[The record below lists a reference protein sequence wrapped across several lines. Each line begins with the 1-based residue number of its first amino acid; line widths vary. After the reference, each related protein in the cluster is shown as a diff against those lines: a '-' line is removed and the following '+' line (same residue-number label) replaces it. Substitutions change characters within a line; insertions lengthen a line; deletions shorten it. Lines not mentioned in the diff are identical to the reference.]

1 MCIILPCL
9 ALDECLDTAKV
20 FRYPHTKSFSDAQ
33 HEPFAALHT
42 SGSIGVPKLVTPTH
56 GTFAASDT
64 YQTMPALG
72 HDPTM
77 VEVLRNSRVF
87 VGLPLFHAA
96 GLFMMLATTTYFDV
110 IPVLGPSTP
119 LAAEIANEI
128 HIHGVLKVTCN
139 PPSIIEDLLNNPA
152 YHETLKTLDCVMY
165 GGGPLSKYPGDQL
178 AKTISVVCLMGSKE
192 TMLSPTVIA
201 DRTNWQYFGFSPC
214 KGGELRYLW
223 ADLYQLFIVRSSEY
237 ETSQSV
243 FYTFPELQEF
253 DTEDLYSKQ
262 PEMEGPWR
270 CRGMADDLIVLSTG
284 ENVNPTG
291 MEEIICLLPEVC
303 SALLAGQSPSHLPPD

>member
-1 MCIILPCL
+1 
-9 ALDECLDTAKV
+9 
-20 FRYPHTKSFSDAQ
+20 
-33 HEPFAALHT
+33 
-42 SGSIGVPKLVTPTH
+42 
-56 GTFAASDT
+56 
-64 YQTMPALG
+64 
-72 HDPTM
+72 
-77 VEVLRNSRVF
+77 
-87 VGLPLFHAA
+87 
-96 GLFMMLATTTYFDV
+96 MMLATTTYFDV

-178 AKTISVVCLMGSKE
+178 AKTISVVYLMGSKE
-192 TMLSPTVIA
+192 TMLLPTVIA

-223 ADLYQLFIVRSSEY
+223 ADLYQLFILRSSEY

-262 PEMEGPWR
+262 PEMEGLWR

-303 SALLAGQSPSHLPPD
+303 SALLAGQWPSHLPPDEPKKPLVTLVDREKLLENIWPTIERANKLCFAHGKVVRDLTLFTSAGKPMLRAGKGTIQRRGTTKLYKPELDALYDKWQVLQDAKITLNTHRFFSPW